1 MLSTG
6 SMTLDAVCDERRGT
20 ARMIRSCRVEMT
32 CELRASAASAEIS
45 SAVLGLSGR
54 RRSNGRLMKCVSRI
68 SGSMIQIATCNG
80 RAAYFRTF

>member
-1 MLSTG
+1 MRKPLALCFSLLVLCAALTG
-6 SMTLDAVCDERRGT
+6 CTLHQG
-20 ARMIRSCRVEMT
+20 
-32 CELRASAASAEIS
+32 RASAASAEIS

-80 RAAYFRTF
+80 RRHISELSD